1 MFDIIISFLYI
12 FITEGSVEM
21 HLRCSEIYTIT
32 LLQIVQSVTVKRIL
46 KIGQ

>member
-21 HLRCSEIYTIT
+21 HLRCSGIYNDHIANCPE
-32 LLQIVQSVTVKRIL
+32 SVPV
-46 KIGQ
+46 